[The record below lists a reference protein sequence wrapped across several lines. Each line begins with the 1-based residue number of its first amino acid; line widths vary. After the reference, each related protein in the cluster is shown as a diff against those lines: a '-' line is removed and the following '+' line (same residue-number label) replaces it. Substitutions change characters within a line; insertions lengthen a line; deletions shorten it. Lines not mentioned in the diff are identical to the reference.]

1 MSNTTKLF
9 ESFQQSLK
17 EEEEMIQ
24 IPSTLLATVVDSLD
38 TVTDYAD
45 DGNLDRDDPD
55 FSDFFEAIDRA
66 RNLSQEITNKYLGL

>member
-9 ESFQQSLK
+9 ESFKQSLE